1 MSISRVGVNIQ
12 TCPDGHHCQNGSQ
25 CVQNPYDETAY
36 YCDCQESVF
45 EARYEGLYC
54 EHKADVFCVRKGI
67 HQHAFCTNGGTCIEY
82 VGIDEAHVG
91 CDCPSQYEG
100 TYCQFVKGT
109 KPDGWPFTTEVPS
122 IDRGISGST
131 AGIVIG
137 SIVFCLVVIVI
148 GLSMLFKRWSSPS
161 YVSRDS
167 KGRGLELGQR
177 GKNEAVSLSLDPDG
191 SALPS
196 PTHSHATGKDLY
208 LDADGGEM
216 PYPVESKDTI
226 SPSLTNTKDS
236 DVDVSNHDNE
246 TDEEI
251 LVTIT

>member
-1 MSISRVGVNIQ
+1 MSYSRGDANIQ

-67 HQHAFCTNGGTCIEY
+67 HQHAFCTNGGTCVEY
-82 VGIDEAHVG
+82 VGVDEAHVG

-109 KPDGWPFTTEVPS
+109 KPDGWPFTNEVPS
-122 IDRGISGST
+122 IDRGMSGST

-148 GLSMLFKRWSSPS
+148 GASMLYKRWSSPS

-167 KGRGLELGQR
+167 KGHGLELGQ
-177 GKNEAVSLSLDPDG
+177 GGQNESVSLSLDPDG

-196 PTHSHATGKDLY
+196 PNHSHATGNDLY

-216 PYPVESKDTI
+216 PYPEETKDTI
-226 SPSLTNTKDS
+226 SPSSTNTKDS
-236 DVDVSNHDNE
+236 DVDASNHDNE